1 MCTHFTCT
9 LSNFAVQFEITRAAM
24 NEWPHASDVREK
36 LALLALELKLT
47 MSDSRDVQY
56 TDICTMRVPFG
67 HSAFR
72 RPERTRL
79 YFSNSRRPGLAT
91 KSEFLLSAVLI
102 LRPNIDARLAGLEI
116 RIQNSEQSPPR
127 PDLRMRTATT
137 RTRIIISMYIR
148 SFSRRPPYQSGP
160 GGSSGR

>member
-1 MCTHFTCT
+1 
-9 LSNFAVQFEITRAAM
+9 
-24 NEWPHASDVREK
+24 
-36 LALLALELKLT
+36 
-47 MSDSRDVQY
+47 
-56 TDICTMRVPFG
+56 MRVPFG

-137 RTRIIISMYIR
+137 RTIIIISMYIR